1 MVEKLKR
8 NYPLF
13 SIKFLQ
19 DRNEK
24 FMDRLKGLFS
34 QRLFGVQQGLG
45 RLQSQFFKYL
55 TLGFMAGLVAI
66 ALTNC
71 SSPVASPVRI
81 GTNLWP
87 GYETLYLARNLG
99 YFKDEPIQLVDYPS
113 GTEEVRAYRNGEIEG
128 AGLSIDQA
136 LVLAATQEDVRI
148 IAVMDFSNGADAILA
163 RPEIKDIKGL
173 KRKRVGVE
181 STALGAFFLAR
192 ALEKNGMTPKDIQIV
207 SLELTEHERAYKE
220 GRVDAVVTFGP
231 AMAKLLDAG
240 AKMLFDSSQIPGEIV
255 DTLVVSKNAIANSP
269 DTIQAL
275 VNARFR
281 ALEYLEK
288 NPQDAAARIA
298 PRTKVS
304 PEQILDAFK
313 GMVQPNLADNLRLL
327 DQSDPTLVNG
337 MNKLVDIMVEN
348 KLLPKKVDP
357 TTLFDPQFVKNA
369 KP

>member
-1 MVEKLKR
+1 M
-8 NYPLF
+8 N
-13 SIKFLQ
+13 
-19 DRNEK
+19 
-24 FMDRLKGLFS
+24 RLKGLFS
-34 QRLFGVQQGLG
+34 QRFFGIQQGLG

-55 TLGFMAGLVAI
+55 TLGLMAGLVAI

-71 SSPVASPVRI
+71 SSPVTSPVRI
-81 GTNLWP
+81 ATNLWP

-99 YFKDEPIQLVDYPS
+99 YFKDKPIQLVDYPS

-148 IAVMDFSNGADAILA
+148 IAVMDFSNGADAILG

-173 KRKRVGVE
+173 KGKRVGVE

-220 GRVDAVVTFGP
+220 GKVDAVVTFGP

-240 AKMLFDSSQIPGEIV
+240 AKLLFDSSQLPGEIV
-255 DTLVVSKNAIANSP
+255 DTLVVSKDAIANSP
-269 DTIQAL
+269 ETIQAL
-275 VNARFR
+275 VNGRFR

-337 MNKLVDIMVEN
+337 MKKLVDVMVEN

-357 TTLFDPQFVKNA
+357 ATLLDPQFIKNA